1 MFLAATA
8 TLPASDIERAKKFYG
23 DTLGFAVSDWEG
35 DGSVKVK
42 VGESWFGVYPSQFA
56 GTNQATAVG
65 IGVEDVEAA
74 VAALRDKGVVFEE
87 YDFGEFKT
95 VDGIITMP
103 DGTKGAW
110 FKDTEGNIIGLNDG
124 VM

>member
-1 MFLAATA
+1 MFRGATA
-8 TLPASDIERAKKFYG
+8 TLPASDIDRAKKFYE